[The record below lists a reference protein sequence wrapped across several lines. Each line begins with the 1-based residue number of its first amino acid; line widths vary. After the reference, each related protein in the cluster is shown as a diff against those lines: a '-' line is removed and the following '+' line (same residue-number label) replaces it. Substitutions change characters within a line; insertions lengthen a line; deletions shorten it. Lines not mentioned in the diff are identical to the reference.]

1 MSHAAPVELSLPA
14 EHRYLNILGACIGE
28 LLAREEGMVEPVV
41 TIYNIQLAAQEI
53 SANIVEHAY
62 GAAGGRIDITMQ
74 VLQRPHRLVIQLLD
88 MGAAFDPCAVARPN
102 LDGVHEGGYGLFLA
116 RSLLDDLSYSALPG
130 GNIWRLTKRLG
141 A

>member
-1 MSHAAPVELSLPA
+1 MSHAPVELSLPA
-14 EHRYLNILGACIGE
+14 EHRYLKILGACIGE
-28 LLAREEGMVEPVV
+28 LLAREEGMVEPGI
-41 TIYNIQLAAQEI
+41 TINNIQLAAQEI

-62 GAAGGRIDITMQ
+62 GAASGRIDITMQ

-88 MGAAFDPCAVARPN
+88 MGVAFDPGTVAAPS
-102 LDGVHEGGYGLFLA
+102 LDAAHEGGYRISLA
-116 RSLLDDLSYSALPG
+116 RSLLDDLSYSTLPG